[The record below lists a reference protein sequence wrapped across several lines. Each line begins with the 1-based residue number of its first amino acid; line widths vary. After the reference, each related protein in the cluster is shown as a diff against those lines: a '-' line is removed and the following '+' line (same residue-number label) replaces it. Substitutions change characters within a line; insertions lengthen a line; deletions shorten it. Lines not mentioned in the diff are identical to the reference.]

1 MSTQNDN
8 RVLLTEDWGNTSSSI
23 NKMRL
28 IEYVTSDTGE
38 IYIEGVFMQAETING
53 NRRLYPKHILEKAVS
68 KYIKEQIETKQSIGE
83 LNHPPRAK
91 PDPLHAAI
99 LIEKLWWEGNNVMG
113 RARVITG
120 DGAEGDKTAA
130 LLRAG
135 WIPGV
140 SSRGLGSVKMQN
152 GINIVQEGFEL
163 TVAVDVVWGPS
174 APDAY
179 VKPVFEQKTIE
190 NNDDDLDKQFLS
202 LTESLKNFTT
212 K

>member
-1 MSTQNDN
+1 MTVTNDS
-8 RVLLTEDWGNTSSSI
+8 RELLVEDWGSVSNFQNSS
-23 NKMRL
+23 RL
-28 IEYVTSDTGE
+28 IEYITSESGDV
-38 IYIEGVFMQAETING
+38 YIEGIFMQAEKING
-53 NRRLYPKHILEKAVS
+53 NRRLYPKHILAKAVD
-68 KYIKEQIETKQSIGE
+68 KYIREQINTKQSIGE

-113 RARVITG
+113 RAKVITG

-140 SSRGLGSVKMQN
+140 SSRGLGSVKQVN
-152 GINIVQEGFEL
+152 GVNVVQEGYEL

-179 VKPVFEQKTIE
+179 VKPVFEQKQE
-190 NNDDDLDKQFLS
+190 EVKHNLDSQFLALS
-202 LTESLKNFTT
+202 ESLQKTFT